1 MEERLFMN
9 KFFDY
14 EVLMGIKESEKP
26 HIPLMDE
33 LLSEV
38 LAETEKMMWSLARNT
53 TIPGYD
59 ADDLMQEMRI
69 KVWRT
74 IKDSKYDP
82 EQTKPTSFYYRV
94 CKNCLIDVR
103 KSKIPYYNTTKPENR
118 HFRDSLD
125 HKIRDN
131 QQNLD
136 ELDKIE
142 TNFDKNLSEDFKKY
156 FVEADFDHILIENFE

>member
-53 TIPGYD
+53 ATPI
-59 ADDLMQEMRI
+59 
-69 KVWRT
+69 
-74 IKDSKYDP
+74 
-82 EQTKPTSFYYRV
+82 
-94 CKNCLIDVR
+94 
-103 KSKIPYYNTTKPENR
+103 
-118 HFRDSLD
+118 
-125 HKIRDN
+125 
-131 QQNLD
+131 
-136 ELDKIE
+136 
-142 TNFDKNLSEDFKKY
+142 
-156 FVEADFDHILIENFE
+156 

>member
-1 MEERLFMN
+1 MGAHLFMDDL
-9 KFFDY
+9 KKITED
-14 EVLMGIKESEKP
+14 
-26 HIPLMDE
+26 
-33 LLSEV
+33 LLSEI
-38 LAETEKMMWSLARNT
+38 LKDCNDMMWQLAHST
-53 TIPGYD
+53 KIPGYD

-69 KVWRT
+69 KIWRT